1 MAFVQTNVNYAAEY
15 SAALAQAYPYLSYFG
30 AIWASENSNRYR
42 TGMGKTMYIPTIT
55 VSGAKDVN
63 RNSINGTFNRNW
75 NNQWQAVELQMDR
88 EWDTLVDPMD
98 MTETNDVANLANIT
112 RAFVEFQKIPEMDAF
127 LASKLAS
134 FASAFG
140 GTSTQ
145 SLTSSTI
152 LTEWDNAIA
161 YMTNQRVNRDRC
173 VSYMTPA
180 TYKLLKQAT
189 GLSRFIEVT
198 NGIQPVDRNVARLD
212 GITIVEVPDDMM
224 KTAYTFTEG
233 WAVNTASAQQINFMI
248 VDPMAVAAPIKY
260 ETAMMSPP
268 TAQSKGKYLYYER
281 YYYGAFILDQRQA
294 GVYAHLGAAPSL
306 GELTVTS
313 VAATATGTSAGDTVI
328 TVSGKGIFDDG
339 NCMEGLKLVYC
350 TGTDAA
356 VSLTYNAVPDATKTW
371 VTMSANPVTIASQTA
386 NKYITVALVNK
397 QTGFVVAGG
406 NTQLVVKA

>member
-1 MAFVQTNVNYAAEY
+1 MSFVQTNVNYAAEY
-15 SAALAQAYPYLSYFG
+15 AQALAQAYPYLSYFG

-42 TGMGKTMYIPTIT
+42 SGMGKTMYIPTVT
-55 VSGAKDVN
+55 VSGAVDAN
-63 RNSINGTFNRNW
+63 RDQITGTFNRAW

-88 EWDTLVDPMD
+88 EWSTLVDPMD

-112 RAFVEFQKIPEMDAF
+112 RAFVETQKVPEMDAF

-152 LTEWDNAIA
+152 LTEWDNGIA

-173 VSYMTPA
+173 VAYMTPA

-189 GLSRFIEVT
+189 GMTRFIEVT
-198 NGIQPVDRNVARLD
+198 NGIRDVDRNVARLD
-212 GITIVEVPDDMM
+212 GITVVEVPDDMM

-233 WAVNTASAQQINFMI
+233 WAVNTLSAQQINFMI

-260 ETAMMSPP
+260 EVSMMSAP
-268 TAQSKGKYLYYER
+268 TAQNKGKYLYYER
-281 YYYGAFILDQRQA
+281 YYYGAFVLDQRQA
-294 GVYAHLGAAPSL
+294 GIYAHLGASPSL

-313 VAATATGTSAGDTVI
+313 VAGTEDDGDSKI
-328 TVSGKGIFDDG
+328 TVTGKNIWSDG
-339 NCMEGLKLVYC
+339 NVVEGLKLVYC
-350 TGTDAA
+350 TGTDSA
-356 VSLTYNAVPDATKTW
+356 VSLTYGAVPDATKTW
-371 VTMSANPVTIASQTA
+371 VDASANPFVLKSQTA

-397 QTGFVVAGG
+397 QTGYVVAGG
-406 NTQLVVKA
+406 NTQLVVGA

>member
-1 MAFVQTNVNYAAEY
+1 MSFVQTNVNYAAEY
-15 SAALAQAYPYLSYFG
+15 SQALSQAYPYLSYFG

-42 TGMGKTMYIPTIT
+42 SGMGKTMYIPTVT
-55 VSGAKDVN
+55 VSGAVDAN
-63 RNSINGTFNRNW
+63 RNQITGTFNRNW
-75 NNQWQAVELQMDR
+75 NNQWQAVELEMDR
-88 EWDTLVDPMD
+88 EWSTLVDPMD

-112 RAFVEFQKIPEMDAF
+112 RAFVETQKVPEMDAF

-145 SLTSSTI
+145 ALTSSSI
-152 LTEWDNAIA
+152 LTEWDNALA
-161 YMTNQRVNRDRC
+161 YMTNQRVNRDR
-173 VSYMTPA
+173 VVAYMTPA

-189 GLSRFIEVT
+189 GMTRFIEVT
-198 NGIQPVDRNVARLD
+198 NGIRDVDRNIARLD
-212 GITIVEVPDDMM
+212 GVNVVEVPEDMM

-233 WAVNTASAQQINFMI
+233 WAVNAVSAQQINFML

-260 ETAMMSPP
+260 EVSMMSAP
-268 TAQSKGKYLYYER
+268 TAQNKGKYLYYER
-281 YYYGAFILDQRQA
+281 YYYGAFILNQRQA

-313 VAATATGTSAGDTVI
+313 VAGTENDGDTVI
-328 TVSGKGIFDDG
+328 TASGKGIFDDG
-339 NCMEGLKLVYC
+339 IPMEGLKLVYC

-371 VTMSANPVTIASQTA
+371 VDMTKNPVTIASQTA